1 MARLYSV
8 VGEDLA
14 RYKMDIAFLMTT
26 PRIPHF
32 YTGDELLM
40 TSATKQ
46 RDDNSYRHDFP
57 GGWAGD
63 KVDAFTGAGLAP
75 RQREAQDFV
84 RKLVNWR
91 KHSTVIHDGKLMHYG
106 PQDNTWVYFRYDGK
120 NKVMVAFNANAREM
134 VLGAAR
140 FREMLA
146 GVASGRDV
154 LSGKT
159 YTLKDEIRLPANSVL
174 ILEI

>member
-1 MARLYSV
+1 M
-8 VGEDLA
+8 
-14 RYKMDIAFLMTT
+14 

-40 TSATKQ
+40 TSATKD

-63 KVDAFTGAGLAP
+63 KVNAFTGVGLTP
-75 RQREAQDFV
+75 RQREAQEFV

-91 KHSTVIHDGKLMHYG
+91 KNSPVIHHGKLMHYG
-106 PQDNTWVYFRYDGK
+106 PENNTYVYFRYLDTLSGAK
-120 NKVMVAFNANAREM
+120 KVMVAFNANDKET
-134 VLGAAR
+134 VLDAGR
-140 FREMLA
+140 FHEMLS
-146 GVASGRDV
+146 GVTSGRDV

-159 YTLKDEIRLPANSVL
+159 YSLKDEIRLPAKATL